1 MSYDQHSLSS
11 SSNRIDCDYPPYS
24 RLFILCDKSL
34 IEDDLRNAFSPF
46 GCIQDV
52 WVVRDHANN
61 NQSKGMAYLKF
72 SKASSAAQAIE
83 AMDGQILGDH
93 QKSLK
98 CMIAQSKNST
108 RRSNCIDEYDRAR
121 LFVVCPRDY
130 TEEDL
135 KEKFVEFGSIDYCQ
149 IVKDHTT
156 KKSKGLGYVK
166 FNKASAAAIALENC
180 DASFRAVLAEP
191 KSTKLPQ
198 SYGANSETT
207 NSSNLANLSI
217 IDYLPSIL
225 RNAYL
230 DNESKPVEAS
240 AIAQKTIENLMLD
253 SVKANGNRGS
263 TKNGLRLFVIVSTK
277 VTQEQLHRLFDIIPG
292 MLSCKIKLNRQT
304 GGSKGFGYVT
314 YCSLAMA
321 AYAREKLNGIEYP
334 IGNKLIV
341 KYAEDPPTF
350 CKKSDG
356 NARSVEKSNINDSQS
371 IAESTSLHSVNSKE
385 KQYCVK
391 HRHDDD
397 DDEDDNDDDEVMN
410 DQLNGKNTYRK
421 RLKITPES

>member
-1 MSYDQHSLSS
+1 
-11 SSNRIDCDYPPYS
+11 DYPPYS

-198 SYGANSETT
+198 SYGANT
-207 NSSNLANLSI
+207 
-217 IDYLPSIL
+217 
-225 RNAYL
+225 
-230 DNESKPVEAS
+230 S

-341 KYAEDPPTF
+341 K
-350 CKKSDG
+350 
-356 NARSVEKSNINDSQS
+356 
-371 IAESTSLHSVNSKE
+371 
-385 KQYCVK
+385 
-391 HRHDDD
+391 
-397 DDEDDNDDDEVMN
+397 
-410 DQLNGKNTYRK
+410 
-421 RLKITPES
+421 